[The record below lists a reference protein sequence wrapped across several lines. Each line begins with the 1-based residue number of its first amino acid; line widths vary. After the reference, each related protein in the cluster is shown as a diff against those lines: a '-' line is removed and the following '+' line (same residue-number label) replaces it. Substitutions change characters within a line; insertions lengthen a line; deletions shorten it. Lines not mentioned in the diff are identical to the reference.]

1 METADV
7 RNMILSTPLAE
18 QAVIIPGWN
27 ANLLIREL
35 SGKAGSDLINA
46 CTDAQTQKVNQDA
59 LIAGVI
65 LATLRNADDPNKSLV
80 FSTDDP
86 NTPNLA
92 FRDPLMATGLGR
104 IMQVAMKSISLSG
117 LDTASGIKD
126 AKNDLN
132 ATVVEGSLTH

>member
-18 QAVIIPGWN
+18 QAVSIPGWN

-65 LATLRNADDPNKSLV
+65 LATLRNADDPAKALV

-104 IMQVAMKSISLSG
+104 IMQVAMQSISLSG